1 MIRTVIVDDEELARE
16 GIRVWLAKERDVEVV
31 GEAGDGPS
39 AVTMIQELLPSLL
52 FLDIQMPGFD
62 AFEVLER
69 AATKHLPAVVFVTAY
84 DRYAVQ
90 AFEARALDYLLKPIS
105 GVRFH
110 EALQRVRLNLVKE
123 EALGHS
129 GQRVVELLESRKRSV
144 PSEYVTPIEKRAAGL
159 ERLVVKD
166 RDRFLL
172 LKIEELDWVE
182 SAANYVQLHARGRSF
197 LLRTTMNDLETQ
209 LDPSRFARIH
219 RSTIVNVDRVQEIKP
234 SWHGDFNVLLANGT
248 SLRMSRSYR
257 NRLLPD

>member
-1 MIRTVIVDDEELARE
+1 MIRTVIVDDEDLARE

-31 GEAGDGPS
+31 GEAADGPS
-39 AVTMIQELLPSLL
+39 AVAMIQTLAPSLL

-105 GVRFH
+105 GVRFQ
-110 EALQRVRLNLVKE
+110 EALQRVRLDLVKE
-123 EALGHS
+123 EALGQTR
-129 GQRVVELLESRKRSV
+129 QRLVDLLDSRKRSV
-144 PSEYVTPIEKRAAGL
+144 SPEPTGPAEKRGGV

-166 RDRFLL
+166 HDRFLL
-172 LKIEELDWVE
+172 VRAEEVDWVE

-234 SWHGDFNVLLANGT
+234 SWHGDFNVLLESGT
-248 SLRMSRSYR
+248 VLRMSRGYR